1 MNLADKE
8 SPFQPGIPVDPNK
21 FKGRLENIEEVTRY
35 LKQVT
40 NGNPQHLFLTG
51 KRGMGKSSFAR
62 YIGEIARINCNMI
75 SIHLYLDAKTDVED
89 LVKNI
94 ISKIVSE
101 TEEGW
106 KDKIASL
113 FGDRIRSIDIGGLKL
128 DFNPTNEEISHL
140 ARNFPDILINIL
152 NKAGFGQKNGKKGL
166 FIVIDDINGLT
177 ENPEFANWYKS
188 FADTLSTDYS
198 GKTPIFMVL
207 SGLPEKKELLFNH
220 NESFSRIF
228 HYTNLKTL
236 RKSEIR
242 DFFYSMFEKQNMTIE
257 DEKTMEFMVD
267 YCSGMPVMMHEIGDA
282 IFWVDTDNKIDI
294 HDALQGILNA
304 GNQIG
309 DKYLKPVVDSN
320 IRSYKYKSIF
330 KKIGN
335 HTFFSNDEGFTRK
348 DLEEVL
354 SSEEMKVFDDFLRKA
369 KKLGIIELVSAKK
382 FGTYKFANNLYPVY
396 FMIQYLM
403 PEESK

>member
-1 MNLADKE
+1 MNLIDKE
-8 SPFQPGIPVDPNK
+8 SPFQPGQPVDPNK
-21 FKGRLENIEEVTRY
+21 FKGRIENIKEVTRY
-35 LKQVT
+35 FKQVT

-62 YIGEIARINCNMI
+62 YMVEIAKINCNMI
-75 SIHLYLDAKTDVED
+75 SIHLYLDARTDVED
-89 LVKNI
+89 LVTNI

-106 KDKIASL
+106 KDKITSL
-113 FGDRIRSIDIGGLKL
+113 FADRIKSIDFGGLKL
-128 DFNPTNEEISHL
+128 EFNPTKEEITHL
-140 ARNFPDILINIL
+140 TRNFSDVLINIL
-152 NKAGFGQKNGKKGL
+152 DKAGYGEENGKKGL

-177 ENPEFANWYKS
+177 ENPDFANWYKS
-188 FADTLSTDYS
+188 FADTLSTEYS
-198 GKTPIFMVL
+198 GKAPIFMVL

-228 HYTNLKTL
+228 HYTNLETL
-236 RKSEIR
+236 EKSEIK
-242 DFFYSMFEKQNMTIE
+242 DFYNSMFEKENMIVS
-257 DEKTMEFMVD
+257 EKEAMGAMVD
-267 YCSGMPVMMHEIGDA
+267 YCSGLPVMMHEIGEA
-282 IFWVDTDNKIDI
+282 VFWADIDNKIDFQ
-294 HDALQGILNA
+294 DALQGILKA

-335 HTFFSNDEGFTRK
+335 HTFFSNNEGFTRK

-354 SSEEMKVFDDFLRKA
+354 NIEEMKVFDDFLRKA
-369 KKLGIIELVSAKK
+369 KKLGIIELVGAKK
-382 FGTYKFANNLYPVY
+382 IGTYKFANNLYPVY
-396 FMIQYLM
+396 FMIQDLASL
-403 PEESK
+403 EAE

>member
-198 GKTPIFMVL
+198 GKAPIFMVL